1 MYRNLRNDDFFD
13 RESIRF
19 QPSFRISV
27 LVRLRGARRCCT
39 TCYRGF
45 LIFSQNTP
53 KFSSSVEIFAVQF
66 CTILY
71 NSVQFC
77 TKFKNHDLSSQM
89 SLLPIGWYGYIISA
103 TCESPRLRN
112 RLRGAH
118 HFCGDFG
125 RPRLPKI
132 ELAAVSVE
140 PSHTRGDSVHQCF

>member
-1 MYRNLRNDDFFD
+1 MQDFEHFCKPFSESVLIESGACCGFMTSHFLFFEKISPTWSKFSSFSIMYRNL
-13 RESIRF
+13 
-19 QPSFRISV
+19 
-27 LVRLRGARRCCT
+27 
-39 TCYRGF
+39 
-45 LIFSQNTP
+45 
-53 KFSSSVEIFAVQF
+53 
-66 CTILY
+66 ILY

-125 RPRLPKI
+125 SPQLPKI
-132 ELAAVSVE
+132 ELTAVSV
-140 PSHTRGDSVHQCF
+140 